1 MAGTVTAAQ
10 AEAQAPS
17 LLRDLIRVPDVRLSK
32 AIRLWQRDATI
43 YKHTFQFNILP
54 NFFEPFLYLLAMGLG
69 LGAYLARI
77 KGYRYIDYIAPGL
90 VATAAM
96 FGTTFEVTFNAFV
109 KMQFGKIYDAVM
121 STPLTIEDIGLGEM
135 LWGTTRS
142 LIYGTVFIAIAAM
155 FGVVHS
161 WLAVLT
167 PVAVF
172 LTGMMFS
179 VIGLSFTASI
189 PIIDYFS
196 YYWTMFIT
204 PMFLFSGIFFPL
216 DRLPGWVQGVAWFI
230 PLHQAVNLMRALIL
244 TGDVGSA
251 AAAAL
256 WIVVVTGA
264 FLVVPMNLLRRRL
277 VK

>member
-1 MAGTVTAAQ
+1 MARVATAANHRTGRGF
-10 AEAQAPS
+10 
-17 LLRDLIRVPDVRLSK
+17 LRDVVRVPDVR
-32 AIRLWQRDATI
+32 APAAWRLWQRNAAI
-43 YKHTFQFNILP
+43 YKRTYKLNIVP

-77 KGYRYIDYIAPGL
+77 KGVRYIDFIAPGL

-96 FGTTFEVTFNAFV
+96 FGASFEVTFNCFV

-135 LWGTTRS
+135 LWSTTRS
-142 LIYGTVFIAIAAM
+142 LIYGTVFLAIASS

-161 WLAVLT
+161 WWAVLT
-167 PVAVF
+167 PVAVA

-179 VIGLSFTASI
+179 AIGLSFTAVI
-189 PIIDYFS
+189 PLIDYYT

-216 DRLPGWVQGVAWFI
+216 DRMPNWVQVVAWFI
-230 PLHQAVNLMRALIL
+230 PLHQAVDLMRALIL
-244 TGDVGSA
+244 TGDIGSA
-251 AAAAL
+251 AAAAA

-264 FLVVPMNLLRRRL
+264 LFVVPMNLLHRRL

>member
-1 MAGTVTAAQ
+1 MADTITAARP
-10 AEAQAPS
+10 ESRTPS

-32 AIRLWQRDATI
+32 ALRLWQRDATI

-77 KGYRYIDYIAPGL
+77 KGYRYLDFIAPGL

-109 KMQFGKIYDAVM
+109 KMQFGKVYDAVM

-142 LIYGTVFIAIAAM
+142 LIYGTVFIAIASM

-167 PVAVF
+167 PIAVF

-216 DRLPGWVQGVAWFI
+216 DRMPGWVQGLAWFI

-251 AAAAL
+251 MAAGL
-256 WIVVVTGA
+256 WMLVVTGA
-264 FLVVPMNLLRRRL
+264 LLVLPMNLLRRRL

>member
-1 MAGTVTAAQ
+1 MAKTLTAARP
-10 AEAQAPS
+10 EAQPPS
-17 LLRDLIRVPDVRLSK
+17 LLRDLFRVPDVRLSK

-54 NFFEPFLYLLAMGLG
+54 NFLEPFLYLLAMGLG

-77 KGYRYIDYIAPGL
+77 KGYRYIDFIAPGL

-121 STPLTIEDIGLGEM
+121 STPLTIEDIGLGEI

-142 LIYGTVFIAIAAM
+142 LIYGTVFISIAAM

-161 WLAVLT
+161 WLALLT

-189 PIIDYFS
+189 PIIDYFN

-204 PMFLFSGIFFPL
+204 PMFLFSGIFFPF

-244 TGDVGSA
+244 TGDVGAA

-256 WIVVVTGA
+256 WMGVVTGA
-264 FLVVPMNLLRRRL
+264 FLIVPMNLLRRRL